1 MKKKK
6 DKLQNAGAFFLTLFN
21 RTPAASG
28 LTQMKKV
35 WEVIKKIFIWLGA
48 VFVAIF
54 TVLFVKEMPKQVRH
68 DDMEDDS
75 DEINRKAAAKRDE
88 AIARIERADAR
99 ELAETYGSVCD
110 AIADGKERFRRRCGQ
125 TDDWGSYGNCRRRN

>member
-1 MKKKK
+1 
-6 DKLQNAGAFFLTLFN
+6 
-21 RTPAASG
+21 
-28 LTQMKKV
+28 MKKV
-35 WEVIKKIFIWLGA
+35 LEVIKKIFVWLGA

-99 ELAETYGSVCD
+99 TLAESYGPVCD
-110 AIADGKERFRRRCGQ
+110 AIADGKERFRRRCQ
-125 TDDWGSYGNCRRRN
+125 RADD

>member
-1 MKKKK
+1 
-6 DKLQNAGAFFLTLFN
+6 
-21 RTPAASG
+21 
-28 LTQMKKV
+28 MKKV
-35 WEVIKKIFIWLGA
+35 WEVIKKIFVWLGA

-75 DEINRKAAAKRDE
+75 DEINRKATAKRDE

-99 ELAETYGSVCD
+99 TIAESYGSVCD
-110 AIADGKERFRRRCGQ
+110 AIADGKERFRRRCQ
-125 TDDWGSYGNCRRRN
+125 RTDD

>member
-6 DKLQNAGAFFLTLFN
+6 DKLKNAGAFFLTLFN

-35 WEVIKKIFIWLGA
+35 WEVIKKIFVWLGA

-54 TVLFVKEMPKQVRH
+54 TVLFIKEMPKQVRH
-68 DDMEDDS
+68 DGDGLKEDGS

-99 ELAETYGSVCD
+99 ELAESYGSVCD
-110 AIADGKERFRRRCGQ
+110 AIADGKERFRRRCQ
-125 TDDWGSYGNCRRRN
+125 RADD

>member
-6 DKLQNAGAFFLTLFN
+6 DKLKNAGAFFLTLFN

-28 LTQMKKV
+28 LTQMKKL

-54 TVLFVKEMPKQVRH
+54 TVLFIKEREVVSTGSIT
-68 DDMEDDS
+68 EGDS
-75 DEINRKAAAKRDE
+75 DEINKKTAAKRDE
-88 AIARIERADAR
+88 ALARIERADTR
-99 ELAETYGSVCD
+99 ELTESYSSVCD
-110 AIADGKERFRRRCGQ
+110 AIADGKERFRKRCQ
-125 TDDWGSYGNCRRRN
+125 RADD

>member
-6 DKLQNAGAFFLTLFN
+6 DKLKNAGAFFLTLFN

-28 LTQMKKV
+28 LTQMKKL

-54 TVLFVKEMPKQVRH
+54 TVLFIKEREVVSTGSTT
-68 DDMEDDS
+68 EGDS
-75 DEINRKAAAKRDE
+75 DEINAKAATKRDE

-99 ELAETYGSVCD
+99 TLAESYGSVCD
-110 AIADGKERFRRRCGQ
+110 AITDGKERFRRRCAGAH
-125 TDDWGSYGNCRRRN
+125 D